1 MKWELIEPS
10 LGDMIRVKV
19 GPMYHYGIYVSDEE
33 IIQFG
38 QNPALRTS
46 LTDSNIAVC
55 VTDVDTFLC
64 GEFLEVRVPDRKER
78 RHQFSPKKT
87 AELARSRIGEK
98 GYHILHN
105 NCEHFAY
112 ECVTGEHYSSQME
125 QVRLQFAALR
135 PAEVYTALIPQ
146 KPLEKVLP
154 QLRQEQIE
162 NTTHEGLKRQR
173 YFVWK
178 LLEIALKRSFGYEM
192 KDLHFSRDED
202 GKWSCRECFFS
213 LSHTDGAVA
222 VAVSRKPVGV
232 DLECAEH
239 LMRPGLAEKI
249 LTDEEKILPREDE
262 NQFLLQMWCA
272 KEALFKAGSEPT
284 FQPKKISALSGVQT
298 RTVQL
303 GEREYCLAV
312 TGEDLKNIRFFE
324 NIAL

>member
-55 VTDVDTFLC
+55 VTDVDAFLC

-232 DLECAEH
+232 DLECAQH

-249 LTDEEKILPREDE
+249 LTEEEKILPREDE
-262 NQFLLQMWCA
+262 NQFLLKMWCA

-284 FQPKKISALSGVQT
+284 FQPKKISALSGVKTQK
-298 RTVQL
+298 VQIGN
-303 GEREYCLAV
+303 GEYMLAV
-312 TGEDLKNIRFFE
+312 AGEGTQNARFYHNTE
-324 NIAL
+324 L

>member
-19 GPMYHYGIYVSDEE
+19 GPMYHYGIYIRDDEV
-33 IIQFG
+33 IQFG
-38 QNPALRTS
+38 PNPALRLGLADS
-46 LTDSNIAVC
+46 ELSVCQTDMDA
-55 VTDVDTFLC
+55 FLC

-146 KPLEKVLP
+146 KQLGEVFPR
-154 QLRQEQIE
+154 LRQEQIE

-178 LLEIALKRSFGYEM
+178 LLEVAVKRSFGYEM

-249 LTDEEKILPREDE
+249 LTEEEKILPREDE
-262 NQFLLQMWCA
+262 NKFLLQMWCA
-272 KEALFKAGSEPT
+272 KEALFKAGSEPN

-298 RTVQL
+298 RNVQL

-312 TGEDLKNIRFFE
+312 TAEESQNIRFFE